1 MHETNIRII
10 IVDDEIQAISN
21 LENLLSVNPSIRIIK
36 KITDATKAVPIIIEN
51 KPDLLFLDIQ
61 MPGKSGF
68 EIVRKLSQEDYRSEI
83 IFVTGFDQYAI
94 EAIRFAAFDYLV
106 KPVNPEELKQAI
118 GRFEEKDRDGTTE
131 EQIKKLLERTI
142 SKPKIKLS
150 TAGGF
155 TLINPDDIIYINA
168 DWNYADIICGPDKSE
183 MVTTNLGTLEKTLPA
198 NSFFRISRSVI
209 INTAYLKKVSRKK
222 RLAYLVKDGKEYTFK
237 IPLLNI
243 RKLER
248 FLEKQ

>member
-1 MHETNIRII
+1 MHSNITTI
-10 IVDDEIQAISN
+10 IVDNEIQSISS
-21 LENLLSVNPSIRIIK
+21 LESLLSVYPRIRIVK
-36 KITDATKAVPIIIEN
+36 KLTDSTKAVPIIIEI

-68 EIVRKLSQEDYRSEI
+68 EIVSELLLEDYKPDF
-83 IFVTGFDQYAI
+83 IFVTGFDKHAI
-94 EAIRFAAFDYLV
+94 EAIRFTAFDFLL
-106 KPVNPEELKQAI
+106 KPVNQEELKQAI
-118 GRFEEKDRDGTTE
+118 TRFQEKSRSGSTE
-131 EQIKKLLERTI
+131 EQIKKLLERAI

-168 DWNYADIICGPDKSE
+168 DWNYADIIFSTDKSE
-183 MVTTNLGTLEKTLPA
+183 MVTTNLGTLEKTLPE

-209 INTAYLKKVSRKK
+209 INTSYLKKVSRKK

-237 IPLLNI
+237 IPLINI

>member
-1 MHETNIRII
+1 MNSPITAI
-10 IVDDEIQAISN
+10 IVDDEILAIAN
-21 LENLLSVNPSIRIIK
+21 LESLLSTYPRIRVVK
-36 KITDATKAVPIIIEN
+36 KITDPTKAIPLIIEN

-68 EIVRKLSQEDYRSEI
+68 EIVSELSLEDYSPEI
-83 IFVTGFDQYAI
+83 IFVTGFDHFAI

-118 GRFEEKDRDGTTE
+118 SRFEEKSWDGTTE
-131 EQIKKLLERTI
+131 EKIKKLLDRTI

-155 TLINPDDIIYINA
+155 TIINPDDIIYINA
-168 DWNYADIICGPDKSE
+168 DWNYAEIICCNDKSE
-183 MVTTNLGTLEKTLPA
+183 MATTNLGTLEKTLPE

-209 INTAYLKKVSRKK
+209 INTAYLTKVSRKK

-243 RKLER
+243 RKLEM
-248 FLEKQ
+248 FLDNQ